1 MADQK
6 LPARTKEDLI
16 VEVWEQLDCDSVGAA
31 ELEQIQ
37 KAIRERFGEGAVDS
51 PASIARLLA
60 DEGAIL
66 RHPEVLEFDTTWR
79 RLGVLIYSGEV
90 DFTSL
95 PGAAIGIRRLVE
107 LQRESVKSGDQVQLR
122 RLREFAANLR
132 DELLLM
138 ERSKTATGRSRAEAK
153 EIIEW
158 VSIWQRSPDLFVDW
172 LDLRCKSPEFV
183 KLFPDF
189 VGFT

>member
-6 LPARTKEDLI
+6 SSARTREELI
-16 VEVWEQLDCDSVGAA
+16 LEVWEQMDCASVGAP

-37 KAIRERFGEGAVDS
+37 KNVRERLGEGAVES

-66 RHPEVLEFDTTWR
+66 RHPEVLEFDTAWR
-79 RLGVLIYSGEV
+79 RVHDSTFLGEI

-95 PGAAIGIRRLVE
+95 GSAAFGMGKLVE
-107 LQRESVKSGDQVQLR
+107 LLKESAKDNDHVQLR

-132 DELLLM
+132 DELLLL
-138 ERSKTATGRSRAEAK
+138 EQGKTASVRSKAEAK

-158 VSIWQRSPDLFVDW
+158 LAICQRTPDLFADW
-172 LDLRCKSPEFV
+172 LDLRCKSPEFLR
-183 KLFPDF
+183 LFPDF
-189 VGFT
+189 VP

>member
-66 RHPEVLEFDTTWR
+66 RHPEVLECDADWR
-79 RLGVLIYSGEV
+79 VRASAVSE
-90 DFTSL
+90 L
-95 PGAAIGIRRLVE
+95 PAVNFEGLEAA
-107 LQRESVKSGDQVQLR
+107 
-122 RLREFAANLR
+122 
-132 DELLLM
+132 
-138 ERSKTATGRSRAEAK
+138 AE
-153 EIIEW
+153 
-158 VSIWQRSPDLFVDW
+158 
-172 LDLRCKSPEFV
+172 
-183 KLFPDF
+183 
-189 VGFT
+189 